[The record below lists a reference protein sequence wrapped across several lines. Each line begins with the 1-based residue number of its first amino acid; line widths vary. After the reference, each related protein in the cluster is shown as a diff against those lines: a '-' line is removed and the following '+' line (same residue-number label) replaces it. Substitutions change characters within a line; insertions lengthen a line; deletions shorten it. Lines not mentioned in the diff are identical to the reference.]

1 MYAIKYQYINTKTMK
16 TDRFSDY
23 LAPQVD
29 IVKVSAEGVLCTSE
43 DPMGFGIMDMDV
55 KEGGAGTDWDWM

>member
-1 MYAIKYQYINTKTMK
+1 MK

-29 IVKVSAEGVLCTSE
+29 IVKVSAEGVLCVSTPDGIRVDNMDIITGGE
-43 DPMGFGIMDMDV
+43 DS
-55 KEGGAGTDWDWM
+55 DWDWE

>member
-16 TDRFSDY
+16 TDRFVDY

-29 IVKVSAEGVLCTSE
+29 VVKVTAEGILCASP
-43 DPMGFGIMDMDV
+43 DGFGINDMEV
-55 KEGGAGTDWDWM
+55 KEGGEGTDWDWM